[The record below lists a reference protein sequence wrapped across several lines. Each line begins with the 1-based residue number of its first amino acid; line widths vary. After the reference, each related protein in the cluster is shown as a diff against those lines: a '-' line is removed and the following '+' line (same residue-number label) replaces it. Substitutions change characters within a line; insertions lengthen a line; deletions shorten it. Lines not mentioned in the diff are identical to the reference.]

1 MGKLVAVQQVVMALA
16 FISPIIQ
23 FFCPLD
29 MREGDITELF
39 LLNNSIDGSVIHAMP
54 FVLNYQQSSS
64 QGYNNRE
71 KFLVGW

>member
-1 MGKLVAVQQVVMALA
+1 MVMALA
-16 FISPIIQ
+16 LISQIIQ

-71 KFLVGW
+71 NYFLVVW